1 MRNQNGQTKISK
13 NVVVMGLVSLFN
25 DISSEMIYPIVPIF
39 LATVLKAPATAI
51 GLIEGV
57 AESTASL
64 LKLVSGWLSDR
75 LKKRKIFVS
84 FGYSLSTV
92 SKILIG
98 LASTWPFVFLAR
110 FVDRFGKG
118 TRTAARDAL
127 ILESVEPKN
136 RGRAF
141 GLHRSMDSAGAVIG
155 PLLALLMIFLFESN
169 FRLIFFLAAIPSAIG
184 VILLLLF
191 VKEKTKEKIELPPE
205 KKLADNFR
213 FKWSELDPAFK
224 NFLLISVVF
233 AIGNSSDAFLIL
245 KAKDLGLA
253 TTLTVA
259 AYVLFNLAYS
269 LFSYPAGVIAD
280 KIGPKKVLATGFCLF
295 SLVYLGLGLIESNF
309 WIWFLFPLY
318 GLYLGLT
325 DGVGKAYIAS
335 MVPAEKAGT
344 AFGAYLMAT
353 GLCLLVASVSAGFL
367 WKYVSSSAPFLFGS
381 LTSAVAV
388 VWFLASGKES
398 KKAF

>member
-1 MRNQNGQTKISK
+1 MRDQTGQKKVSK

-25 DISSEMIYPIVPIF
+25 DISSEMVYPIVPIF

-98 LASTWPFVFLAR
+98 LAKTWPFVLLAR

-127 ILESVEPKN
+127 ILESVAPAN

-184 VILLLLF
+184 VILLILF
-191 VKEKTKEKIELPPE
+191 VKEKAKEKTEPLPE

-213 FKWSELDPAFK
+213 FKWRELDPAFK
-224 NFLLISVVF
+224 NFLLISIVF

-259 AYVLFNLAYS
+259 AYVLFNLTYS

-295 SLVYLGLGLIESNF
+295 SLVYLGLGLIKSDF

-318 GLYLGLT
+318 GLYMGLT

-335 MVPAEKAGT
+335 LVPTEKAGT

-353 GLCLLVASVSAGFL
+353 GLCLLFASVAAGFL
-367 WKYVSSSAPFLFGS
+367 WKYVGSGAPFIFGS
-381 LTSAVAV
+381 LTSVIAV
-388 VWFLASGKES
+388 VWFMASGRKS
-398 KKAF
+398 KKTF